1 MKRFELYIPPQQHTR
16 NAVNGRFMKG
26 HIPFNKGK
34 KWTDYMDMRKAKR
47 VKRIGMKN
55 MIPGNKTTSSRNAKP
70 VVAILDGKIKG
81 IYRSSYH
88 ASRLTGICSC
98 SIRLCCSKKRKSA
111 GGYKWFWERDN
122 SWLELIKQNEDY
134 GK

>member
-47 VKRIGMKN
+47 VKRIGLKN
-55 MIPGNKTTSSRNAKP
+55 LRPGNKDIPGWNAKP
-70 VVAILDGKIKG
+70 VVAILDGEIKG
-81 IYRSSYH
+81 IYRSSCD
-88 ASRLTGICSC
+88 AERKTGICQHG
-98 SIRLCCSKKRKSA
+98 IRLCCSKKRKSA